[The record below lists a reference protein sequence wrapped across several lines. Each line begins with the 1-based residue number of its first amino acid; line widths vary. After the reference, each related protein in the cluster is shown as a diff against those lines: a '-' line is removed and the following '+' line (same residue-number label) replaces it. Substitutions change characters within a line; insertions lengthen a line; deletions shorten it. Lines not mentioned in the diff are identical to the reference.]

1 VPAPLPADPGPHA
14 QAVAELLAGGSQK
27 ALLLG
32 QAAAQ
37 HPQAAQL
44 LAVAHWIAAQ
54 TGATVGYLGDGGN
67 AVGAQ
72 LVGAQPGPGGLN
84 AAQMLTQPMK
94 ALLLLHTE
102 PQLDG
107 ADAAATAAALAQSG
121 LVVAMTAFFDG
132 PDSPLGQAAD
142 VLLPTAPFTET
153 GGSFVNV
160 EGRLQAF
167 HGVVKPLAETRPGWK
182 ILRVLGNL
190 LGLPGFEHDSVE
202 AVRAEALGDV
212 ATLPAR
218 LDNGAAAELSPAA
231 LRAAVAGLERIAD
244 VPIYATDMIVRRAT
258 SLQLSADAR
267 EPVVG
272 IPSALWSQLGLTD
285 GDRVRVTQGQ
295 GSAVL
300 AVRRDGTLAPS
311 AVRVA
316 AGHPATA
323 ALGAMFGSLS
333 VEKA

>member
-1 VPAPLPADPGPHA
+1 
-14 QAVAELLAGGSQK
+14 
-27 ALLLG
+27 
-32 QAAAQ
+32 
-37 HPQAAQL
+37 
-44 LAVAHWIAAQ
+44 
-54 TGATVGYLGDGGN
+54 
-67 AVGAQ
+67 
-72 LVGAQPGPGGLN
+72 
-84 AAQMLTQPMK
+84 
-94 ALLLLHTE
+94 
-102 PQLDG
+102 
-107 ADAAATAAALAQSG
+107 AQSG

-153 GGSFVNV
+153 GGSFVNA

-190 LGLPGFEHDSVE
+190 LGLAGFEHDSVE

-212 ATLPAR
+212 ATLAAR
-218 LDNGAAAELSPAA
+218 LDNGTATQPEP
-231 LRAAVAGLERIAD
+231 AAVAAAPGGLERIAD

-258 SLQLSADAR
+258 SLQLTADAR
-267 EPVVG
+267 EPVAG
-272 IPSALWSQLGLTD
+272 IPPALWAQLGLAD
-285 GDRVRVTQGQ
+285 GDRVRVSQGQ
-295 GSAVL
+295 GHAVL
-300 AVRRDGTLAPS
+300 AARRDDTLAPT

-323 ALGAMFGSLS
+323 ALGAMFGPLS